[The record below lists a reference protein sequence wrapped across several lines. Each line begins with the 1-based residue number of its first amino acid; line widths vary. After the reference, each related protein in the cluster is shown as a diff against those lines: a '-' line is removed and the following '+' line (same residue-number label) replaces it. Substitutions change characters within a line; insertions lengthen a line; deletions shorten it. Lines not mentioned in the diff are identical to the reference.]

1 MTFHKCK
8 EENGIAYS
16 DLCLL
21 WTSLVTIQ
29 YLSPRGIFSDVE
41 AMRCKK
47 DAKSNVL
54 IIHPARDNRFVASV
68 LKESLHKYNRW
79 KRQLKEFPAS
89 ILVFSGFCGLAAA
102 KAYTVTDK
110 MLPTLPLQ
118 ATSPYYSYSSFNT
131 LSPVAI
137 LYSAVAQLC
146 FGLLRP
152 TPWRLTIPPL
162 AVAPTPESNDNNK
175 VCIVTG
181 SNTGI
186 GLETAKSLVE
196 QGYEVV
202 LACRSRDKAMQALE
216 TIDASTNGRGKA
228 VFVHPLDLSSFES
241 VKEFS
246 NAIKQKY
253 KSIDVLVNNAG
264 RNTSGKSEHNLDLC
278 FQSNHLGHFLL
289 THELMDALLKDG
301 GGRVVNLSSVMHH
314 YADGGGE
321 PHSQDYW
328 KRIAMYDE
336 TREQSAYTPSKLA
349 ALLFSLELNRRYGSK
364 GLRSIAVNPG
374 AVNSDIWRN
383 KPRWLV
389 AIFRLLYLTSKQGSY
404 TSVAAATEDFP
415 LDVQYL
421 QPYWLPKSMNMAF
434 PPMEMLGPFQRVS
447 SYSTK
452 TPPRWDEWPRNS
464 TALVEGQRGHGGMRL

>member
-1 MTFHKCK
+1 M
-8 EENGIAYS
+8 
-16 DLCLL
+16 
-21 WTSLVTIQ
+21 
-29 YLSPRGIFSDVE
+29 
-41 AMRCKK
+41 
-47 DAKSNVL
+47 
-54 IIHPARDNRFVASV
+54 
-68 LKESLHKYNRW
+68 
-79 KRQLKEFPAS
+79 
-89 ILVFSGFCGLAAA
+89 AA
-102 KAYTVTDK
+102 KPNPGK
-110 MLPTLPLQ
+110 MLPTLPQQ
-118 ATSPYYSYSSFNT
+118 ATSPYYSYSSFIA

-152 TPWRLTIPPL
+152 TRWRLTIPPL
-162 AVAPTPESNDNNK
+162 TLSAESIYNKK

-186 GLETAKSLVE
+186 GLETAKTLVD

-202 LACRSRDKAMQALE
+202 LACRSRDKAIQALE
-216 TIDASTNGRGKA
+216 TIEASTNGRGKA

-253 KSIDVLVNNAG
+253 NSIDVLVNNAG

-289 THELMDALLKDG
+289 THELMDALLENG
-301 GGRVVNLSSVMHH
+301 GARVVNLSSVMHH

-364 GLRSIAVNPG
+364 GIRSIAVNPG

-389 AIFRLLYLTSKQGSY
+389 AIFRLFYLPSKQGAY
-404 TSVAAATEDFP
+404 TSVAAVTVDFP
-415 LDVQYL
+415 MDVQYL

-434 PPMEMLGPFQRVS
+434 PPMEMLGPFNGYRVTS
-447 SYSTK
+447 
-452 TPPRWDEWPRNS
+452 PRLPLDGTNGLA
-464 TALVEGQRGHGGMRL
+464 TAQHLWKASEDMVGCIYEPCS